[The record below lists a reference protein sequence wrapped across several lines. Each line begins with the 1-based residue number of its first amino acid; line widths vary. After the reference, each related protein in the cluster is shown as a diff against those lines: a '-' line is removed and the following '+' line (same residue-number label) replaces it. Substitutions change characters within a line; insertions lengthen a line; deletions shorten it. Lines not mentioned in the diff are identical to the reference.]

1 MVIVVKPE
9 PGSPTK
15 PNGNRAASTSN
26 YDPRVVYIL
35 ELAAMLAIKDEDS
48 TATIGKDVAE
58 ALQNVVR
65 GSANSHPLIISRAI
79 FYLLHL
85 LNVSHVSP
93 SHKPYDLDC
102 AADAEQEHSF
112 VRAPV
117 ILHTISSL
125 DPSTMQKSAL
135 PILKGLAIC
144 MRGPRPLRNEIA
156 NTPDFWSTLRS
167 LHVIVDAARS
177 VFDLLVGIMADTPSA
192 ITADNYEFAVMALN
206 DFATAGSAGAIVEQ
220 KRDRNVR
227 RSKQVKPL
235 NTELVYCSCLPR
247 APYL

>member
-1 MVIVVKPE
+1 MVMVVKPE

-15 PNGNRAASTSN
+15 PNGNRVATTSD
-26 YDPRVVYIL
+26 YDPRIVYIL
-35 ELAAMLAIKDEDS
+35 ELAAILAIKDEDS
-48 TATIGKDVAE
+48 TAAVGKDVAE

-65 GSANSHPLIISRAI
+65 GSANSHPVIVSRAV

-93 SHKPYDLDC
+93 SPELYC
-102 AADAEQEHSF
+102 SAAQTIQEHSSI
-112 VRAPV
+112 RAPV

-125 DPSTMQKSAL
+125 DPTTMEKSAL
-135 PILKGLAIC
+135 PVLKGLALC

-167 LHVIVDAARS
+167 LHLITDAASS
-177 VFDLLVGIMADTPSA
+177 VFELLVGIMADTPSA

-206 DFATAGSAGAIVEQ
+206 DFATAGSAGAMVEQ

-227 RSKQVKPL
+227 RSNQVKAL
-235 NTELVYCSCLPR
+235 NTRSVHTLPFTGTSHS
-247 APYL
+247 L